1 MFSQTVTDAVM
12 FTQVIA
18 TFDSNSTEGANKN
31 SVEAVGFSKMYVG
44 PIDTVS
50 RFGYLV

>member
-1 MFSQTVTDAVM
+1 MFV
-12 FTQVIA
+12 QVIA
-18 TFDSNSTEGANKN
+18 TFDNSSTEGADKN

-44 PIDTVS
+44 HIDTVS